1 MYNNIGKK
9 IKMLAQISF
18 YVLAAAAFIVGIV
31 LMIADDDLIPFA
43 LPIMFGGPL
52 VFWISSWMLYG
63 FGELVDKTCD
73 IECILRTGAVG
84 TKAEE
89 SDESLPEI

>member
-1 MYNNIGKK
+1 MYKNIGKK
-9 IKMLAQISF
+9 IKTLAKAMFIIEAIASVISGIA
-18 YVLAAAAFIVGIV
+18 LMPIDDEFILYG
-31 LMIADDDLIPFA
+31 LLIIF
-43 LPIMFGGPL
+43 FGP
-52 VFWISSWMLYG
+52 VVAWVSSWILYG